1 MNIGGII
8 EWAMANLSYWVVFLL
23 MVMENS
29 VVPLPAE
36 LIVTPA
42 AYKAA
47 NGEMNV
53 VLLIALTTLGSTLGA
68 IINYYLSLKLGRPVI
83 YRFVNSRWGHMLFLN
98 QKKMEY
104 AEHLFRKNGNI
115 STFIGRLLPAGRQF
129 ISIPAGLARMNIWA
143 FIFYTTVGSALWN
156 SFLVG
161 MGYYLA
167 YLLPQD
173 EIAPKIEEYG
183 MQLNIA
189 FSALS
194 EPQSPTASCAATSGA
209 DGKKRTNS
217 APQLRIFT
225 RLININYQTYLSHI
239 FVITFV
245 T

>member
-143 FIFYTTVGSALWN
+143 FISIQLSAPPSGTL
-156 SFLVG
+156 FLS
-161 MGYYLA
+161 A
-167 YLLPQD
+167 WATISPISCRRTKSPRKSKNTACSSTLP
-173 EIAPKIEEYG
+173 
-183 MQLNIA
+183 

-209 DGKKRTNS
+209 DGKSGQIVLHSS
-217 APQLRIFT
+217 AFSQG
-225 RLININYQTYLSHI
+225 
-239 FVITFV
+239 
-245 T
+245 

>member
-98 QKKMEY
+98 QKKMEH

-189 FSALS
+189 FFGIIG
-194 EPQSPTASCAATSGA
+194 AAIVYGIVRRYIRRRRQKA
-209 DGKKRTNS
+209 DK
-217 APQLRIFT
+217 
-225 RLININYQTYLSHI
+225 
-239 FVITFV
+239 
-245 T
+245 